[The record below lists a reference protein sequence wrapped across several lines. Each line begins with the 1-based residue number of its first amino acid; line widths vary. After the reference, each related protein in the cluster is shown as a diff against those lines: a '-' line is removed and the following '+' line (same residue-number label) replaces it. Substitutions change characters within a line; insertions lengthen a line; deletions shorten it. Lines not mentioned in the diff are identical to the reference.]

1 MLCDRVCGVAE
12 IASDRVVVKLTE
24 QIRFQ
29 RCPLA
34 GIDAMAA
41 ATTHTFPRHTHDQ
54 YGMGV
59 IDSGGHS
66 SSSGRGQAEAGPGG
80 LIFANLCKF
89 PLRGPPPRGPRA
101 LLHPY

>member
-29 RCPLA
+29 RYPLA

-41 ATTHTFPRHTHDQ
+41 GTTRAVPRHTHDQ
-54 YGMGV
+54 YGMGG
-59 IDSGGHS
+59 IDSGGHA
-66 SSSGRGQAEAGPGG
+66 SSSGRGQGEAWPGS
-80 LIFANLCKF
+80 LIIRDAGAVHGGT
-89 PLRGPPPRGPRA
+89 PIGRTD
-101 LLHPY
+101 